1 MDCHSYNNVLDYLKE
16 FFKTRV
22 ESPTYLEELIY
33 LIEGS
38 RSEKTVTIRTIY
50 QKYMQYIKE
59 NKDVVRVIPGEKEMW
74 IELLDYWQ

>member
-50 QKYMQYIKE
+50 QKYMQYIK
-59 NKDVVRVIPGEKEMW
+59 
-74 IELLDYWQ
+74 

>member
-59 NKDVVRVIPGEKEMW
+59 NRDVVRVIPGEKEMW
-74 IELLDYWQ
+74 IELLDHWQ

>member
-22 ESPTYLEELIY
+22 ESPNYLEELIY

-59 NKDVVRVIPGEKEMW
+59 NRDVVRVIPGEKEM
-74 IELLDYWQ
+74 

>member
-22 ESPTYLEELIY
+22 ESPIYLEELIY

-59 NKDVVRVIPGEKEMW
+59 NRDVVRVIPGEKEMW
-74 IELLDYWQ
+74 IELLDHWQ

>member
-59 NKDVVRVIPGEKEMW
+59 NRAVVRVIPGEKEMW
-74 IELLDYWQ
+74 IELLDHWQ

>member
-38 RSEKTVTIRTIY
+38 RSEKTVTIRAIY

-59 NKDVVRVIPGEKEMW
+59 NRDVVRVIPGEKEMW
-74 IELLDYWQ
+74 IELLDHWQ

>member
-50 QKYMQYIKE
+50 QKYMQ
-59 NKDVVRVIPGEKEMW
+59 
-74 IELLDYWQ
+74 

>member
-38 RSEKTVTIRTIY
+38 RSEKTVTIRAIY

-59 NKDVVRVIPGEKEMW
+59 NRDVVRVIPGEKEMW

>member
-59 NKDVVRVIPGEKEMW
+59 NRDVVRVIPGEKEM
-74 IELLDYWQ
+74 

>member
-33 LIEGS
+33 IIEGS

-59 NKDVVRVIPGEKEMW
+59 NRDVVRVIPGEKEMW
-74 IELLDYWQ
+74 IELLDHWQ

>member
-1 MDCHSYNNVLDYLKE
+1 MDCHSYNDVLDYLKE
-16 FFKTRV
+16 FFKTGV
-22 ESPTYLEELIY
+22 ELPTYLEELIY

-59 NKDVVRVIPGEKEMW
+59 NRDVVRVIPGEKEIW
-74 IELLDYWQ
+74 IELLDHWQ

>member
-16 FFKTRV
+16 FFKTMV
-22 ESPTYLEELIY
+22 ESLTYLEELIY

-59 NKDVVRVIPGEKEMW
+59 NRDVVRVIPGEKEMW
-74 IELLDYWQ
+74 IELLDHWQ

>member
-59 NKDVVRVIPGEKEMW
+59 NRDVVRVIPGEKEMW

>member
-16 FFKTRV
+16 FFKARV

-59 NKDVVRVIPGEKEMW
+59 NRDVVRVIPGEKEMW
-74 IELLDYWQ
+74 IELLDHWQ